1 MVQKEITG
9 GDCPLRPGSN
19 PALTLLM
26 SPSWRRVR
34 GPVEHP
40 LNSKLARA
48 LQEAYIHSMSEA
60 EITPLAQALG
70 RVSSGLYVV
79 TSVGPKGPLGFV
91 GSFVSQ
97 VGFKPPTISLAI
109 EEGRDHLAAIRE
121 HGHFGLSILDQD
133 SSKLMGAFFK
143 KYEEGTSPFDS
154 MEMVETECGVPV
166 LGGALG
172 WLTCKLTS
180 EHKACEHVVV
190 FGEVLAGALLREG
203 DPLSHVR
210 KDGLK
215 Y

>member
-1 MVQKEITG
+1 MR
-9 GDCPLRPGSN
+9 LL
-19 PALTLLM
+19 ALWTEGF
-26 SPSWRRVR
+26 RRR
-34 GPVEHP
+34 LVE
-40 LNSKLARA
+40 KAW
-48 LQEAYIHSMSEA
+48 EGYIHCMSEA
-60 EITPLAQALG
+60 ATTPLAQALG

-79 TSVGPKGPLGFV
+79 TTMGPSGPLGFV

-97 VGFKPPTISLAI
+97 VGFKPPTLSLAI
-109 EEGRDHLAAIRE
+109 EEGRDHLVAIRE
-121 HGHFGLSILDQD
+121 QGHFGLSILDQD

-154 MEMVETECGVPV
+154 LEMLETECGVPV
-166 LGGALG
+166 LAGALG

-180 EHKACEHVVV
+180 EHTPCEHVVV
-190 FGEVLAGALLREG
+190 FGEVTAGAMLREG